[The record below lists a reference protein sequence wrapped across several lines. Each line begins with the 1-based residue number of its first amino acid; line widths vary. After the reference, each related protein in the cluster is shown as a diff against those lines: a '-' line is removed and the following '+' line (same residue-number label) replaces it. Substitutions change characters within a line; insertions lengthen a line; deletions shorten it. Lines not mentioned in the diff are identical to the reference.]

1 MPAQPTN
8 NKGPLS
14 GYRIIDLTQMLSGPM
29 ATMILGDQGADVIK
43 VEPPGTGDLTRAM
56 GASKRGIPP
65 TFAVIN
71 RNKRS
76 IAIDLKDHRG
86 LGVLKHLV
94 GSADVFVQ
102 NFRPGR
108 AERMGIGE
116 PELRRIKP
124 DLIYVSIS
132 GFGEKGP
139 YVQKSVYDPVI
150 QALSGLAAIQ
160 TDYKTGR
167 PQMMRLIIP
176 DKVTA
181 LTAAQATT
189 AALLARERSGEGQH
203 IRLAMLDA
211 VIAFL
216 WPEGMAR
223 HTFISSGAQA
233 SRPESRDLIFQTA
246 DGYITAGAN
255 SNAEW
260 AGLAR
265 ALDHPEWID
274 DPRFNSVAARMRN
287 IAERLDLTAEV
298 LATRTS
304 AEWLARLDAHEVPCA
319 PVLSREEVLRD
330 AQVAANELIV
340 ESEHP
345 HAGAMR
351 QPRPAARFEATPAG
365 LHRPAPLLG
374 EHTDEILRELG
385 ISAEAAADL
394 RSSTVVG

>member
-1 MPAQPTN
+1 MPADPTT

-14 GYRIIDLTQMLSGPM
+14 GYRIIDVTQMLSGPM

-43 VEPPGTGDLTRAM
+43 IEPPGVGDLTRAM
-56 GASKRGIPP
+56 GANKRGIPP

-76 IAIDLKDHRG
+76 IAIDFKDHRG

-94 GSADVFVQ
+94 AGADVFVQ

-108 AERMGIGE
+108 AERMGLGE
-116 PELRRIKP
+116 HELRRIKS

-139 YVQKSVYDPVI
+139 YVERRVYDPVI

-160 TDYKTGR
+160 ADYKTGR

-181 LTAAQATT
+181 LTAAQAIT
-189 AALLARERSGEGQH
+189 AALLARERTGEGQH
-203 IRLAMLDA
+203 VKLAMLDA

-216 WPEGMAR
+216 WPEGMAN
-223 HTFISSGAQA
+223 HTFISSNATPARAG
-233 SRPESRDLIFQTA
+233 SRDLIFETA

-260 AGLAR
+260 RGLAT
-265 ALDHPEWID
+265 ALGRPEWID
-274 DPRFNSVAARMRN
+274 DPRFNTVAARIRN
-287 IAERLDLTAEV
+287 VAERLELTAEI
-298 LATRTS
+298 LATKTS
-304 AEWLARLDAHEVPCA
+304 AEWLAVLAANDVPSA

-385 ISAEAAADL
+385 VTNDAAADL
-394 RSSTVVG
+394 RASGVVA